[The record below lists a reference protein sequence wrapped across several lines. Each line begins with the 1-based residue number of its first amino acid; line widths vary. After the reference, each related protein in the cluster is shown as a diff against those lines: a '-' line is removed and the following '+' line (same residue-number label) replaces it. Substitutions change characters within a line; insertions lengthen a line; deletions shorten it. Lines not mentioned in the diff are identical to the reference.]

1 MAMGINTNQMSL
13 NAQRQSSTAQ
23 AALGTAMARL
33 SSGLR
38 INTAKDDAAGLAI
51 GERMNSQV
59 RGMTVAIRNANDGI
73 SMTQTAEGG
82 LSTIVGMLQRM
93 RELSVQASNSTNQS
107 GDLSAMDKEYRQ
119 LSQEISR
126 TLRDTQFNGVSILE
140 ATANFSFQVGAN
152 SGQIIEISAS
162 DLNAFGEGL
171 SGALS
176 AVLSGSITNATLGD
190 LSGLLSL
197 SGDTNSTNNGNITAL
212 DAAIQAVNEQRAGLG
227 AVQSRFDNTIA
238 NLESSLENQS
248 AAKGR
253 IMDAD
258 FAAESAALSRAQILS
273 QASTAMI
280 AQANQAPQSVMKLLN

>member
-33 SSGLR
+33 SSGMR

-119 LSQEISR
+119 LSQEITR

-140 ATANFSFQVGAN
+140 TTANFSFQVGAN
-152 SGQIIEISAS
+152 SGQIIEIGSA
-162 DLNAFGEGL
+162 DLNAFGDGI

-176 AVLSGSITNATLGD
+176 GVLSASLGTGPGD
-190 LSGLLSL
+190 LSGLFTLA
-197 SGDTNSTNNGNITAL
+197 GDANSANNGNITAL

>member
-33 SSGLR
+33 SSGMR

-82 LSTIVGMLQRM
+82 LSTISGMLQRM
-93 RELSVQASNSTNQS
+93 RELAVQAVNSTNQ
-107 GDLSAMDKEYRQ
+107 GTDLSAMDKEYQQ
-119 LSQEISR
+119 LAQEIDR
-126 TLRDTQFNGVSILE
+126 TIRDTQFNGVPILQS
-140 ATANFSFQVGAN
+140 TADFTFQVGAN
-152 SGQIIEISAS
+152 SGQIITINSV
-162 DLNAFGEGL
+162 DLNAT
-171 SGALS
+171 GA
-176 AVLSGSITNATLGD
+176 AAPNALGD
-190 LSGLLSL
+190 ITS
-197 SGDTNSTNNGNITAL
+197 STAGAGGPFSTLNTASNIDNGANISAL
-212 DAAIQAVNEQRAGLG
+212 DLAIQAVNEQRASLG

-238 NLESSLENQS
+238 NLQSSVENQS
-248 AAKGR
+248 AARGR

>member
-33 SSGLR
+33 SSGMR

-82 LSTIVGMLQRM
+82 LSTISGMLQRM
-93 RELSVQASNSTNQS
+93 RELAVQAVNSTNQ
-107 GDLSAMDKEYRQ
+107 GTDLSAMDKEYQQ
-119 LSQEISR
+119 LAQEIDR
-126 TLRDTQFNGVSILE
+126 TIRDTQFNGVPILQS
-140 ATANFSFQVGAN
+140 TADFTFQVGAN
-152 SGQIIEISAS
+152 SGQIITINSV
-162 DLNAFGEGL
+162 DLNAT
-171 SGALS
+171 GA
-176 AVLSGSITNATLGD
+176 AAPNALGD
-190 LSGLLSL
+190 ITSSTAGGGPFSTL
-197 SGDTNSTNNGNITAL
+197 DTTANINNGANISAL
-212 DAAIQAVNEQRAGLG
+212 DQAIQAVNEQRASLG

-238 NLESSLENQS
+238 NLQTSVENQT
-248 AAKGR
+248 AARGR

-258 FAAESAALSRAQILS
+258 FASESAALSRAQILS

>member
-33 SSGLR
+33 SSGMR

-51 GERMNSQV
+51 GERMNTQV

-82 LSTIVGMLQRM
+82 LSTVVNMLQRM
-93 RELSVQASNSTNQS
+93 RELAVQASNSTNNS
-107 GDLSAMDKEYRQ
+107 NDLSAMDREYQQ
-119 LSQEISR
+119 LSQEIAR
-126 TLRDTQFNGVSILE
+126 TVSSTQFNGMSIL
-140 ATANFSFQVGAN
+140 TAGTDMSFQVGAN
-152 SGQIIEISAS
+152 ADSTQTITVLSS
-162 DLNAFGEGL
+162 DLLVGD
-171 SGALS
+171 ALT
-176 AVLSGSITNATLGD
+176 AVMV
-190 LSGLLSL
+190 
-197 SGDTNSTNNGNITAL
+197 SGDAQASILDTSDYTQNVNRLTAL
-212 DAAIQAVNEQRAGLG
+212 DEAIRAVNEQRAGLG
-227 AVQSRFDNTIA
+227 AMQSRFDNTIS
-238 NLESSLENQS
+238 NLQTSVENQT
-248 AAKGR
+248 AARGR

>member
-33 SSGLR
+33 SSGMR

-51 GERMNSQV
+51 GERMNTQV

-82 LSTIVGMLQRM
+82 LSTVVNMLQRM
-93 RELSVQASNSTNQS
+93 RELSVQAVNSTNLT
-107 GDLSAMDKEYRQ
+107 GDLSAMDKEYQQ
-119 LSQEISR
+119 LSQEIGR
-126 TLRDTQFNGVSILE
+126 TLRDTQFNGVSVLSGV
-140 ATANFSFQVGAN
+140 TANYEFQVGAN
-152 SGQIIEISAS
+152 AGQTITIGSG
-162 DLNAFGEGL
+162 DLNAADGATN
-171 SGALS
+171 SALS
-176 AVLSGSITNATLGD
+176 DIITGATSAL
-190 LSGLLSL
+190 
-197 SGDTNSTNNGNITAL
+197 DTAANTNNSANITAL
-212 DAAIQAVNEQRAGLG
+212 DAAIQAVNEQRASLG

-238 NLESSLENQS
+238 NLQTSVENQT
-248 AAKGR
+248 AARGR

-258 FAAESAALSRAQILS
+258 FASESAALSRAQILS